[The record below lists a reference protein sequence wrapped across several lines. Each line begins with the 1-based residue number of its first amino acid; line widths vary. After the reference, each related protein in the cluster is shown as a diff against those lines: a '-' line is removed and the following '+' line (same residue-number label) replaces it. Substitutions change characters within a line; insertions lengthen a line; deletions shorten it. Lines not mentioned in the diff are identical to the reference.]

1 MAINS
6 VYAHTPLTLD
16 GSGDPGEIA
25 LTSASDITAP
35 TGAPDTDDD
44 NVWSVQR
51 TGNGSMALEVGKTW
65 QLKGRF
71 SGTAEASADV
81 LVTLWAYD
89 RTTEQWYAL
98 ASMQFLGSTG
108 LGTADMGN
116 CKDFA
121 APIGTSHL
129 GAEVVGLAADQ
140 TLHLVHYE
148 AHP

>member
-6 VYAHTPLTLD
+6 VYGHKPLTLD

-25 LTSASDITAP
+25 LTSASDIAAP
-35 TGAPDTDDD
+35 TGAPDVADD

-51 TGNGSMALEVGKTW
+51 TSNGSLNLEVGKTW

-71 SGTAEASADV
+71 TGTAEAAADV
-81 LVTLWAYD
+81 LVTLWCYD
-89 RTTEQWYAL
+89 RITSQWYAL
-98 ASMQFLGSTG
+98 ASMQFLGSSG

-121 APIGTSHL
+121 APIGTSYV
-129 GAEVVGLAADQ
+129 GAEVVGLAANQ